1 MAPLA
6 SGSAETKTVNA
17 SSLGSLRPSPSRNT
31 RKLHI
36 HVRTDNSSTEI
47 TAKLQKMKNFTRANI

>member
-1 MAPLA
+1 MAPLT
-6 SGSAETKTVNA
+6 SGSAETRTVNA
-17 SSLGSLRPSPSRNT
+17 SSLGSLRPSPRNT

-36 HVRTDNSSTEI
+36 HVRTDNSSTKI